1 MGTQKETNAVTITP
15 LPLID
20 LTATGPDWPDEVADL
35 SDRRRL
41 LLRLV
46 FGADVPAATA
56 DAVFAPQPSSTTM
69 RSGGRSSSTD
79 ER

>member
-1 MGTQKETNAVTITP
+1 MEGGRTNPVTITP
-15 LPLID
+15 PPPID
-20 LTATGPDWPDEVADL
+20 LQAVGPDWPDEIADL

-41 LLRLV
+41 LLGIL
-46 FGADVPAATA
+46 FGADVPPAVA
-56 DAVFAPQPSSTTM
+56 DAVFERQSSSTTT